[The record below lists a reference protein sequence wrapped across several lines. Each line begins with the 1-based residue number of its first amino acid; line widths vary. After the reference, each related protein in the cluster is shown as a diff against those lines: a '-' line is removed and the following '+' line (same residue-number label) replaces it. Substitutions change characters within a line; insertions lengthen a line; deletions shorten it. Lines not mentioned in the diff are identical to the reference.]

1 MAKFFSAFVALQI
14 CESPLCF
21 ICFAH
26 LQSLLLHLRHCPKVM
41 NFVGLLHKTF
51 FSLRG
56 INADNYKWARWA
68 RLACSGSQSEPSIHF
83 ILPMSTASYIIKYI
97 YFPMPLS
104 WAPFSWTWQR
114 YSWNFWDTTQNSKHK
129 YFYHLCGDT
138 LKCFKHQTGMLV
150 SMCHISKKN
159 NNSRN

>member
-1 MAKFFSAFVALQI
+1 
-14 CESPLCF
+14 
-21 ICFAH
+21 
-26 LQSLLLHLRHCPKVM
+26 M
-41 NFVGLLHKTF
+41 NFLGLLHKTF

-56 INADNYKWARWA
+56 INADNCKWARWA

-83 ILPMSTASYIIKYI
+83 ILPMGTASYIIKYT

-114 YSWNFWDTTQNSKHK
+114 YSWNFWDDTQNSKHK
-129 YFYHLCGDT
+129 HFNQHCGDT

-150 SMCHISKKN
+150 SILFQRKITTQETKSLKLQKYCLSGKWKCIKKPQSLN
-159 NNSRN
+159 YQKIKTQH